1 MDKLSNC
8 MICEI
13 DLTNDK
19 LLERVNG
26 STNVIVVS
34 DATCLGFEHNDD
46 MVSFELDESPYRA
59 VYCNECWGSLVVHSW
74 KLREEKGKQ
83 RMGQS

>member
-19 LLERVNG
+19 L
-26 STNVIVVS
+26 TNVFVVS
-34 DATCLGFEHNDD
+34 DATCRGFDYSND
-46 MVSFELDESPYRA
+46 MVRFELDESPYRA

-83 RMGQS
+83 RMEKS

>member
-1 MDKLSNC
+1 VDKLSNC

-19 LLERVNG
+19 L
-26 STNVIVVS
+26 TNVVVVS
-34 DATCLGFEHNDD
+34 DATCRGFEYSND

-83 RMGQS
+83 RMEKS

>member
-19 LLERVNG
+19 L
-26 STNVIVVS
+26 TNVVVVS
-34 DATCLGFEHNDD
+34 DATCRGFEYSND

-59 VYCNECWGSLVVHSW
+59 VHCNECWGSLVVHSW

-83 RMGQS
+83 RMEKS